1 MLIDSLELNNFRNYK
16 SLSLKLRDGVNIFYG
31 DNAQGKT
38 NILDAVYLGCT
49 SKSHKLSKDKDMIN
63 FDSSDAHIRINL
75 TRKDMPY
82 RIDMHLKKNS
92 SKGIAVNGVPIRR
105 SSELFGI
112 ANVVIFAPED
122 LDIIKD
128 GPSERRRFLN
138 MELCQLNKL
147 YVYNLISY
155 SKVINQKNKL
165 LKEYEY
171 TKSAADFI
179 DIYNEQLVKFGSEII
194 RLRRKFTD
202 RIGRETSA
210 VHEELTEGREKLE
223 LDYEANTDEERFEAE
238 LKRHRDSELRLKMSL
253 VGPHRDDLVFRV
265 NGTDLRN
272 YGSQGQHRTAVLSL
286 KMAEINI
293 VKEITGERPLLLLD
307 DVLSELDRKR
317 QTKMLNTIRE
327 GQTLITCTGLDDFV
341 DNRFHIDKLFLV
353 RDGMV
358 EEKREEGTNG
368 RG

>member
-1 MLIDSLELNNFRNYK
+1 MLIQSLELNNFRNYR
-16 SLSLKLRDGVNIFYG
+16 SLALKLNEGVNIFYG

-38 NILDAVYLGCT
+38 NILDAVYVGCT

-63 FDSSDAHIRINL
+63 FDENEAHIRINL
-75 TRKDMPY
+75 TKKDVPY

-92 SKGIAVNGVPIRR
+92 SKGIAVNGIPIRR

-122 LDIIKD
+122 LNIIKD

-138 MELCQLNKL
+138 LELCQLNKL

-171 TKSAADFI
+171 TKGADDFI
-179 DIYNEQLVKFGSEII
+179 DIYNEQLVNYGTEII
-194 RLRRKFTD
+194 NIRREFIERLNT
-202 RIGRETSA
+202 ITAGI
-210 VHEELTEGREKLE
+210 HEDITEGLE
-223 LDYEANTDEERFEAE
+223 SLSLIYDANVDADNFAKE
-238 LKRHRDSELRLKMSL
+238 LKRHRANELRMGMSL
-253 VGPHRDDLVFRV
+253 VGPHRDDLKFVV
-265 NGTDLRN
+265 NGTDLKN

-286 KMAEINI
+286 KLAEIEI
-293 VKEITGERPLLLLD
+293 VKELTGERPLLLLD

-317 QTKMLNTIRE
+317 QTKMLNTIKE

-341 DNRFHIDKLFLV
+341 DNRFNIDKVFLV
-353 RDGMV
+353 
-358 EEKREEGTNG
+358 TNG
-368 RG
+368 SVTEKT

>member
-1 MLIDSLELNNFRNYK
+1 MLIQSLELNNFRNYR
-16 SLSLKLRDGVNIFYG
+16 SLSLKLDAGVNIFYG

-38 NILDAVYLGCT
+38 NILDAVYVGCT
-49 SKSHKLSKDKDMIN
+49 SKSHKLSKDRDMIN
-63 FDSSDAHIRINL
+63 FDENEAHIRINL
-75 TRKDMPY
+75 VRRDVPY

-122 LDIIKD
+122 LNIIKD
-128 GPSERRRFLN
+128 GPSERRRFINL
-138 MELCQLNKL
+138 ELCQLNKI

-171 TKSAADFI
+171 TKDADAFL
-179 DIYNEQLVKFGSEII
+179 DIYNEQLVRFGTEII
-194 RLRRKFTD
+194 NIRRDFTD
-202 RIGRETSA
+202 RLNSITGEIHDDITDGAES
-210 VHEELTEGREKLE
+210 LKLSY
-223 LDYEANTDEERFEAE
+223 DANTDAE
-238 LKRHRDSELRLKMSL
+238 GFADNLKRHRSNELRMGMSL
-253 VGPHRDDLVFRV
+253 VGPHRDDLKFIV
-265 NGTDLRN
+265 NGTDLKN

-286 KMAEINI
+286 KLAEIEI
-293 VKEITGERPLLLLD
+293 VKELTGERPLLLLD

-341 DNRFHIDKLFLV
+341 DNRFNIDKVFMV
-353 RDGMV
+353 NDGSV
-358 EEKREEGTNG
+358 SEKSQTVNTIV
-368 RG
+368 

>member
-1 MLIDSLELNNFRNYK
+1 MVIKSLELKNFRNYRE
-16 SLSLKLRDGVNIFYG
+16 LSLKLNEGVNIFCG

-38 NILDAVYLGCT
+38 NILDAVYVGCT
-49 SKSHKLSKDKDMIN
+49 SKSHKLSKDKDMIH
-63 FDSSDAHIRINL
+63 FDENESHIRINL
-75 TRKDMPY
+75 VKRDVPY

-92 SKGIAVNGVPIRR
+92 SKGIAVNGIPIRR

-122 LDIIKD
+122 LNIIKD
-128 GPSERRRFLN
+128 GPAERRRFLN
-138 MELCQLNKL
+138 LELCQLNKL

-171 TKSAADFI
+171 TKGAEDFI
-179 DIYNEQLVKFGSEII
+179 DIYNSQLIRFGSEII
-194 RLRRKFTD
+194 NIRKGFAEKLNLITAD
-202 RIGRETSA
+202 IHKDITEGA
-210 VHEELTEGREKLE
+210 EELSLIY
-223 LDYEANTDEERFEAE
+223 DANTDAEGFERE
-238 LKRHRDSELRLKMSL
+238 LKKHKSNEIRMGMSL
-253 VGPHRDDLVFRV
+253 VGPHRDDLRFIV
-265 NGTDLRN
+265 NGTDLKN

-286 KMAEINI
+286 KLAEIEI
-293 VKEITGERPLLLLD
+293 VRQITGERPLLLLD

-341 DNRFHIDKLFLV
+341 DKRFSIDKVFLV
-353 RDGMV
+353 SNGKV
-358 EEKREEGTNG
+358 SEKSQTVNTLV
-368 RG
+368 